1 METRG
6 TDMENIENTRI
17 VVYEAPDH
25 EEQAIRYLAIILENR
40 HRWGVLFFA
49 PTRAAAYAK
58 AEKFM
63 TEENRK
69 RAEILAT
76 RRANAEKARKSKLAK
91 EFAKVTA

>member
-1 METRG
+1 
-6 TDMENIENTRI
+6 MENIENTRI

-25 EEQAIRYLAIILENR
+25 EDQDIWYLAIILENR
-40 HRWGVLFFA
+40 QRWGVLFFA
-49 PTRAAAYAK
+49 KTRAEAYAK

-76 RRANAEKARKSKLAK
+76 RRANAEKARLSKLAK
-91 EFAKVTA
+91 ANAAVSV